1 LSARRS
7 RCRRA
12 DRRETAVSHAANR
25 RVPASVAGIVSAQAI
40 EAMKNTTKKISFRRE
55 TLRNLAQQ
63 EIRDLADHELVA
75 DASRSIWSIRVRT
88 CE

>member
-1 LSARRS
+1 
-7 RCRRA
+7 
-12 DRRETAVSHAANR
+12 
-25 RVPASVAGIVSAQAI
+25 
-40 EAMKNTTKKISFRRE
+40 MKNTTKKISFRRE